1 MVPSWSRQ
9 GLFLFSLLL
18 LSISIESP
26 RRLSVDLFDF
36 LFLAKIARHLIRK
49 TNFVVQLYTMFVLG
63 ALLFDIFELFFKR
76 DSDRWPVTLAS
87 QVVFLNLERA
97 STQYF
102 LLNVHQ

>member
-1 MVPSWSRQ
+1 
-9 GLFLFSLLL
+9 
-18 LSISIESP
+18 
-26 RRLSVDLFDF
+26 
-36 LFLAKIARHLIRK
+36 
-49 TNFVVQLYTMFVLG
+49 MFVLG